1 VKTIELKSAMVLV
14 MMAFAGSALVGC
26 TPDFDHVE
34 LELVTTPPLPVS
46 VGQRNV
52 DLPVGVAVG
61 VIATPFDT
69 NGEKMDDD
77 DVVFDLISDNE
88 GVIGVETSVDESSF
102 VLFGVGP
109 GTTTI
114 SVEVDH
120 LKRSDIPVTVKLQP
134 AP

>member
-1 VKTIELKSAMVLV
+1 MKTMKLRSTMALA
-14 MMAFAGSALVGC
+14 MMALAGSALVGC

-34 LELVTTPPLPVS
+34 LELVTLPPLAVA
-46 VGQRNV
+46 VGERNV
-52 DLPVGVAVG
+52 DMPVGVAVG

-69 NGEKMDDD
+69 NGEEMDDE
-77 DVVFDLISDNE
+77 VVLDLISENQ
-88 GVIGVETSVDESSF
+88 GVIGVETSVDDRSF

-120 LKRSDIPVTVKLQP
+120 LKRTEIPVTVKLQP